1 VLLIAQE
8 PSLPK
13 RLIGHNRYNTVSGWC
28 HVNTLWCFK
37 RSVSLV
43 VLIVFAAPFSI
54 WCQSVQDQLN
64 SALKG
69 KILLLRNFYSGND
82 LSYDQNGGVLSVVTQ
97 GPWTLANV
105 EITKVAVTAQ
115 GFEITGNRMGT
126 WYRDGKPGFV
136 KVGKLKI
143 RVTKPIL
150 DVNNET
156 TLRPILSKIFI
167 EAGEDLRPVVQDYW
181 QSYLDGNDSTSRSA
195 SWKATLEKE
204 HPPIKKSDAQPS
216 QVTAPRALSSPDPR
230 YTREAANNHI
240 EGVSRL
246 GIVVDS
252 TGKADN
258 IAVLAPLGMGLD
270 EEAVLAIK
278 QWRFQPAMKNGQP
291 IRVQINV
298 EINFRCC
305 P

>member
-1 VLLIAQE
+1 M
-8 PSLPK
+8 
-13 RLIGHNRYNTVSGWC
+13 
-28 HVNTLWCFK
+28 NTLRYFR

-43 VLIVFAAPFSI
+43 VLLVSIAPLSI

-64 SALKG
+64 SAFKA
-69 KILLLRNFYSGND
+69 KILLLRNFYSGDD
-82 LSYDQNGGVLSVVTQ
+82 LGYDQNGRLLGVVTL

-105 EITKVAVTAQ
+105 EITRVAVTTQ
-115 GFEITGNRMGT
+115 GIEIIGNRMGT
-126 WYRDGKPGFV
+126 WYRDGKPDFV

-150 DVNNET
+150 DGDNET
-156 TLRPILSKIFI
+156 TLRPIFSQIFI
-167 EAGEDLRPVVQDYW
+167 EAGEDLRPGVQDYW
-181 QSYLDGNDSTSRSA
+181 RSYLDGNDSKSRSA
-195 SWKATLEKE
+195 AWKATLEKE
-204 HPPIKKSDAQPS
+204 YPPIKKSDAPPG

-230 YTREAANNHI
+230 YTREAANHHI

-246 GIVVDS
+246 GIVVDG

-258 IAVLAPLGMGLD
+258 IAVLEPLGMGLD
-270 EEAVLAIK
+270 EQAVLAIK

-291 IRVQINV
+291 VRVQINV